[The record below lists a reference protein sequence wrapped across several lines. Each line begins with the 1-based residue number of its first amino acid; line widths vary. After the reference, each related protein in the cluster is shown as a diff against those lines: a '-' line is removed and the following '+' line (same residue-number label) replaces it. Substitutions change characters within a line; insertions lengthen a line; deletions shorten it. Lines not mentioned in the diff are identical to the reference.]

1 MTALMTPLMSGETA
15 IVIGL
20 LVPLLV
26 GLLTP
31 LLAVRNLWRDAAGPL
46 AQSSLLSRH
55 CMWLA
60 QCGQVRRRACICWNL
75 PRG

>member
-31 LLAVRNLWRDAAGPL
+31 LLAVRNLWRDRRTAWRNRHFCRGTACGWRSAG
-46 AQSSLLSRH
+46 R
-55 CMWLA
+55 
-60 QCGQVRRRACICWNL
+60 
-75 PRG
+75 